1 MKLFTK
7 LDISFNANRADI
19 VLEDF
24 YAKMRKAD
32 YEYVELWKTINSE
45 EESDI

>member
-7 LDISFNANRADI
+7 LDISFNENQANTI
-19 VLEDF
+19 LEDF
-24 YAKMRKAD
+24 YAKMRKID